1 MLFSLSNLIIIRT
14 VSSLRDSERHTDE
27 CHGLSSVQEYDA
39 IGKWERESAR
49 DFYSPVHLKKILF
62 GKESQPWV
70 VSGGRLP
77 NRRCNFSL
85 LRAMPGHLDPYNAV
99 VESE

>member
-1 MLFSLSNLIIIRT
+1 MNSIISDHAIFSSNPI
-14 VSSLRDSERHTDE
+14 ERHTDE
-27 CHGLSSVQEYDA
+27 CHGLSSVREYDA
-39 IGKWERESAR
+39 IGKWGRESAR

-70 VSGGRLP
+70 VSGGTLP

>member
-1 MLFSLSNLIIIRT
+1 MLFSPSNPIIFRT

-39 IGKWERESAR
+39 IGKWGRESAR

-70 VSGGRLP
+70 VSGGKTTKQEMQL
-77 NRRCNFSL
+77 FI
-85 LRAMPGHLDPYNAV
+85 
-99 VESE
+99 VESNARTPGSLQCRC

>member
-1 MLFSLSNLIIIRT
+1 MLLASGEESLPEISILQFFLGRR
-14 VSSLRDSERHTDE
+14 VSP
-27 CHGLSSVQEYDA
+27 GLFPAV
-39 IGKWERESAR
+39 
-49 DFYSPVHLKKILF
+49 
-62 GKESQPWV
+62 
-70 VSGGRLP
+70 RLP